1 VTAGDTHSLVGQWHF
16 THNDY
21 HFAPHWFKIYVLM
34 ALLPKFE
41 WVILV
46 DDDSVFQNM
55 SLPLEALTAGVGDHW
70 WIMPDVPGITSHT
83 LIFRNTPCSI
93 PLISYLWDL
102 RRVCPSCPA
111 GEQCA
116 VHLLLH
122 QLLVDHLYQEGV
134 RALYIN
140 DDWGRQCCNP
150 AEHCEFPQGF
160 VYKPN
165 PAHGV
170 VLQGCVWHWWMAAN
184 ATGTMARHQHIKWVS
199 APNGIMPTNTLHR
212 IKMKIACTNH
222 HRTFDEEWQPRRW
235 WSRDLV
241 LEMERRPN
249 ATSRGP
255 PWSPAQH
262 TCGSGSAVACR
273 SATTA
278 SSRTTH
284 PSPLILCLLCE
295 VPRPPSSLLLSRAGN
310 SGPHNT

>member
-34 ALLPKFE
+34 VLLPKFE
-41 WVILV
+41 WVVLV

-255 PWSPAQH
+255 PCPM
-262 TCGSGSAVACR
+262 VAR
-273 SATTA
+273 SAHMWLGVRGSVPERHYCVITNHT
-278 SSRTTH
+278 SLTSD
-284 PSPLILCLLCE
+284 PL
-295 VPRPPSSLLLSRAGN
+295 PPL
-310 SGPHNT
+310 

>member
-1 VTAGDTHSLVGQWHF
+1 MYAHR
-16 THNDY
+16 
-21 HFAPHWFKIYVLM
+21 
-34 ALLPKFE
+34 ALQA
-41 WVILV
+41 
-46 DDDSVFQNM
+46 SN
-55 SLPLEALTAGVGDHW
+55 
-70 WIMPDVPGITSHT
+70 
-83 LIFRNTPCSI
+83 
-93 PLISYLWDL
+93 
-102 RRVCPSCPA
+102 
-111 GEQCA
+111 
-116 VHLLLH
+116 
-122 QLLVDHLYQEGV
+122 
-134 RALYIN
+134 ALYI
-140 DDWGRQCCNP
+140 CCFTSCLWITCTRRECVHYTSTTTGD
-150 AEHCEFPQGF
+150 ASAAQGF

-310 SGPHNT
+310 SGPQNT